1 VVPFSLLSLGI
12 TASIPNLPSQ
22 KGTIM
27 RSNALPPRRS
37 NPLSRAVRAALLCLP
52 LTAIAAAPVAL
63 AQSAAEQTARS
74 YDIPAGSLSSALSRF
89 AGEAGVMLS
98 VEGSLVDGRDS
109 SGLQGQY
116 GVDEGFQTL
125 LRGSGLQAV
134 RDERGTYSLVPAR
147 EQAGAVELKPM
158 VVEGFAL
165 GNALGEMDGYKA
177 THSSVATKTSMP
189 LAETSQT
196 VSVVTRQQMEDQ
208 GSRSI
213 AQAVGYTPGL
223 MSTPYGATTRYD
235 YVAMRGIT
243 DGSVDNLYLDGQ
255 KLLGDSGT
263 YSSLQVDPYFIER
276 IDILKGPSSV
286 LYGRSLPGGLVAMT
300 SKKPQYQTS
309 RQIRLSYGSEDNK
322 QVAFDFTGP
331 LEDERI
337 AYRLVGVA
345 KDADNQV
352 DGIEEQRY
360 AVMPSLSIDFTE
372 DTRLT
377 LQAMLQRDPESGYHG
392 GLPADGTVTSHNGQ
406 RISRSFFEGDEDY
419 EQFERDQQMVG
430 YQLEHRFNDTVSA
443 RQNFQYLDSTVE
455 SGQVYQY
462 GYATTDELVRYYTGA
477 DEVLHAWTL
486 DNQLQ
491 FLFDT
496 GALSHTLVTGL
507 DYQRRKAKVS
517 YDAATGVGTIN
528 PYTGVANP
536 GSLAFYH
543 QYDEARELQQT
554 GLYVQDLISLNNW
567 RFSLG
572 MRQDWVDVSFDQT
585 ESQYGDQSDQS
596 KLEQFTGRV
605 GVLYAFDNGLSPYVS
620 YSESFN
626 PNATGAYNY
635 SNGAYDITLLDPTEG
650 EQVEVGLKYQPL
662 GTDDLYTIS
671 LFDLKQSNLSSKD
684 SNENFFRSVGE
695 ITSRGV
701 ELEARVNPLDNLNV
715 IASYTYM
722 DVEYSKDY
730 VGTAGVNNRGNT
742 PNAVARNMA
751 SLWTDYTFEQG
762 AIAGLQIGGGVRYFG
777 KSWADA
783 ENTLRI
789 PSYTLYDAMLG
800 YDLSRVGLD
809 GLSAQLN
816 LNNLTDEKYVAACN
830 SLNQCYYGESRNVMA
845 TLTYD
850 F

>member
-1 VVPFSLLSLGI
+1 MRSTALPFIPNRSRALALGI
-12 TASIPNLPSQ
+12 
-22 KGTIM
+22 
-27 RSNALPPRRS
+27 
-37 NPLSRAVRAALLCLP
+37 RAALLCLP
-52 LTAIAAAPVAL
+52 LASVVPGAAM
-63 AQSAAEQTARS
+63 AQSATQQVVRS
-74 YDIPAGSLSSALSRF
+74 YDIPAGPLSSALSRF
-89 AGEAGVMLS
+89 AGEAGVLLS
-98 VEGSLVDGRDS
+98 VDGSLLQGLDS
-109 SGLQGQY
+109 NGLQGQY
-116 GVDEGFQTL
+116 GVDDGFAAL
-125 LRGSGLQAV
+125 LQGSGLHAV
-134 RDERGTYSLVPAR
+134 RDSQGNYSLAR
-147 EQAGAVELKPM
+147 RSAQTDAVELQPM
-158 VVEGFAL
+158 TVEGFAL
-165 GNALGEMDGYKA
+165 GNALGSMEGYNA

-196 VSVVTRQQMEDQ
+196 VSVVTRQQIEDQ

-213 AQAVGYTPGL
+213 AQAVRYTPGL

-300 SKKPQYQTS
+300 SKKPQKQAS
-309 RQIRLSYGSEDNK
+309 RQLQFSYGSNDYK
-322 QVAFDFTGP
+322 QAAFDFTG
-331 LEDERI
+331 LLADERI

-360 AVMPSLSIDFTE
+360 AVMPSVSIDFTE

-377 LQAMLQRDPESGYHG
+377 LLAMLQRDPESGYHG
-392 GLPADGTVTSHNGQ
+392 GLPADGTVTSRNGQ

-419 EQFERDQQMVG
+419 EKFERDQQMIG
-430 YQLEHRFNDTVSA
+430 YQLEHRFNDVVSA
-443 RQNFQYLDSTVE
+443 RQNFQYLDSTVD

-462 GYATTDELVRYYTGA
+462 GYVAPGSDELVRYYTGA
-477 DEVLHAWTL
+477 DEALHAWTI

-507 DYQRRKAKVS
+507 DYQRRKAKVV
-517 YDAATGVGTIN
+517 YDAAYGLPSVN
-528 PYTGVANP
+528 PYTGAVGA
-536 GSLAFYH
+536 GSPVFYH
-543 QYDEARELQQT
+543 QYDETRELEQT
-554 GLYVQDLISLNNW
+554 GLYVQDLISLGNW

-572 MRQDWVDVSFDQT
+572 VRQDWVDVSFDHT
-585 ESQYGDQSDQS
+585 NDASYGDQSDS
-596 KLEQFTGRV
+596 AKLEQFTGRV
-605 GVLYAFDNGLSPYVS
+605 GVLYAFDNGLSPYAS

-626 PNATGAYNY
+626 PNATAAYNA
-635 SNGAYDITLLDPTEG
+635 NGSGGFDITLLDPTEG
-650 EQVEVGLKYQPL
+650 EQYEVGLKYQPL

-671 LFDLKQSNLSSKD
+671 YFDLKQSNLANKD
-684 SNENFFRSVGE
+684 SNENFYRAVGE
-695 ITSRGV
+695 LTSKGV
-701 ELEARVNPLDNLNV
+701 EVEARLRPLEQVNV

-722 DVEYSKDY
+722 DVEYSKDFT
-730 VGTAGVNNRGNT
+730 GAAGVNNRGNT
-742 PNAVARNMA
+742 PNAVARNTA
-751 SLWTDYTFEQG
+751 SLWTDYTFDRG
-762 AIAGLQIGGGVRYFG
+762 PLAGLQVGGGARYFG

-800 YDLSRVGLD
+800 YDLSRVGLQ
-809 GLSAQLN
+809 GVGVRLN

-830 SLNQCYYGESRNVMA
+830 SLSQCYYGEERNVMA
-845 TLTYD
+845 TVTYD

>member
-1 VVPFSLLSLGI
+1 
-12 TASIPNLPSQ
+12 
-22 KGTIM
+22 M
-27 RSNALPPRRS
+27 RSIALPLRRPS
-37 NPLSRAVRAALLCLP
+37 TLTQAVRAAMLCLP
-52 LTAIAAAPVAL
+52 LAALLTSPVAL
-63 AQSAAEQTARS
+63 AQSTSQQAVRG
-74 YDIPAGSLSSALSRF
+74 YDIPAGPLSSALSRF

-98 VEGSLVDGRDS
+98 VDGSLLEGRQS

-116 GVDEGFQTL
+116 GIEDGFATL
-125 LRGSGLQAV
+125 LQGSGLQAV
-134 RDERGTYSLVPAR
+134 RDEQGTYSLVSSPSR
-147 EQAGAVELKPM
+147 DQAEAVELKPM

-165 GNALGEMDGYKA
+165 GNALGEMEGYSA

-189 LAETSQT
+189 LVETSQT
-196 VSVVTRQQMEDQ
+196 VSVVTRQQIEDQ

-213 AQAVGYTPGL
+213 AQAVRYTPGL

-263 YSSLQVDPYFIER
+263 YSSLQVDPYFVER

-300 SKKPQYQTS
+300 SKKPQYEAS
-309 RQIRLSYGSEDNK
+309 RQIQLSYGSEDNK
-322 QVAFDFTGP
+322 QAAFDFTGP
-331 LEDERI
+331 LDDERI
-337 AYRLVGVA
+337 AYRLVGVV

-352 DGIEEQRY
+352 DGVEEKRY

-377 LQAMLQRDPESGYHG
+377 LLAMLQHDPESGYHG
-392 GLPADGTVTSHNGQ
+392 GLPADGTITSHDGQ

-419 EQFERDQQMVG
+419 EKFERDQQMIG
-430 YQLEHRFNDTVSA
+430 YQLEHRFNDVVSA

-462 GYATTDELVRYYTGA
+462 GYATQDELVRYYTGA
-477 DEVLHAWTL
+477 DEVLHAWTI

-496 GALSHTLVTGL
+496 GALSHTVVTGL
-507 DYQRRKAKVS
+507 DYQRRKAKVD
-517 YDAATGVGTIN
+517 YDAGSGLSNIN
-528 PYTGVANP
+528 PYTGSVSAASP
-536 GSLAFYH
+536 TFYH
-543 QYDEARELQQT
+543 QYDESRELEQT
-554 GLYVQDLISLNNW
+554 GLYVQDLISLGNW

-572 MRQDWVDVSFDQT
+572 ARQDWVDVSFDQT
-585 ESQYGDQSDQS
+585 ESIYGDQSDQS

-626 PNATGAYNY
+626 PNATGAYNFDG
-635 SNGAYDITLLDPTEG
+635 SAYDISLLDPTEG
-650 EQVEVGLKYQPL
+650 EQVELGLKYQPL

-701 ELEARVNPLDNLNV
+701 ELEARLNPLENV
-715 IASYTYM
+715 NVLASYTYM

-730 VGTAGVNNRGNT
+730 IGTAGINNRGNT

-751 SLWTDYTFEQG
+751 SLWTDYTFDQG
-762 AIAGLQIGGGVRYFG
+762 LIAGLQIGGGVRYFG

-800 YDLSRVGLD
+800 YDMSRVGLD
-809 GLSAQLN
+809 GVGVRLN

-830 SLNQCYYGESRNVMA
+830 SLNQCYYGEERNVMA

>member
-1 VVPFSLLSLGI
+1 MRATASPVRRPSSLSLAI
-12 TASIPNLPSQ
+12 
-22 KGTIM
+22 
-27 RSNALPPRRS
+27 
-37 NPLSRAVRAALLCLP
+37 RAAMLCMP
-52 LTAIAAAPVAL
+52 LATIAVAPMAL
-63 AQSAAEQTARS
+63 AQSAQQLAVRS

-98 VEGSLVDGRDS
+98 VDGRLLGNRQS
-109 SGLQGQY
+109 SGLRGQY
-116 GVDEGFQTL
+116 GVEEGFDAL
-125 LRGSGLQAV
+125 LRGSGLQAL
-134 RDERGTYSLVPAR
+134 RDERGTYSLVPEPSG
-147 EQAGAVELKPM
+147 EQTNAVELKPM

-165 GNALGEMDGYKA
+165 GNALGEMEGYNA

-189 LAETSQT
+189 LVETSQT
-196 VSVVTRQQMEDQ
+196 VSVVTRQQIEDQ

-213 AQAVGYTPGL
+213 AQAVRYTPGL

-263 YSSLQVDPYFIER
+263 YSSLQVDPYFVER

-300 SKKPQYQTS
+300 SKKPQYEAS

-322 QVAFDFTGP
+322 QAAFDFTGP
-331 LEDERI
+331 LDDERI

-352 DGIEEQRY
+352 DGIEEKRY

-377 LQAMLQRDPESGYHG
+377 LQAMLQHDPESGYHG

-419 EQFERDQQMVG
+419 EKFERDQQMIG
-430 YQLEHRFNDTVSA
+430 YQLEHRFNDTLSA

-462 GYATTDELVRYYTGA
+462 GYATQDELVRYYTGA

-496 GALSHTLVTGL
+496 GALSHTLVIGL
-507 DYQRRKAKVS
+507 DYQRRKAKVDYS
-517 YDAATGVGTIN
+517 AATGIGTIN

-536 GSLAFYH
+536 SSLAFYH
-543 QYDEARELQQT
+543 QYDELRELEQT
-554 GLYVQDLISLNNW
+554 GLYVQDLISLRNW

-572 MRQDWVDVSFDQT
+572 ARQDWVDVSFDQT
-585 ESQYGDQSDQS
+585 ESLYGDQSDQS

-605 GVLYAFDNGLSPYVS
+605 GVLYAFDNGLSPYAS

-635 SNGAYDITLLDPTEG
+635 DSGTGAYDITLLEPTEG
-650 EQVEVGLKYQPL
+650 EQFEVGVKYQPL

-671 LFDLKQSNLSSKD
+671 YFDLKQSNLANKD
-684 SNENFFRSVGE
+684 SNENFYRAVGE
-695 ITSRGV
+695 LTSKGV
-701 ELEARVNPLDNLNV
+701 ELEARLRPQDNLNL

-722 DVEYSKDY
+722 DVEYSKDFT
-730 VGTAGVNNRGNT
+730 GAAGVNNRGNT

-751 SLWTDYTFEQG
+751 SLWSDYTFEQG

-800 YDLSRVGLD
+800 YDLSRVGLN
-809 GLSAQLN
+809 GVSAQLN

-830 SLNQCYYGESRNVMA
+830 SLNQCYYGEARNVMA

>member
-1 VVPFSLLSLGI
+1 MPFQDR
-12 TASIPNLPSQ
+12 PYH
-22 KGTIM
+22 
-27 RSNALPPRRS
+27 RSR
-37 NPLSRAVRAALLCLP
+37 PLAQAIRAALFCLP
-52 LTAIAAAPVAL
+52 LATLVAAPAAL
-63 AQSAAEQTARS
+63 AQSAASEQSVRS
-74 YDIPAGSLSSALSRF
+74 YEIPAGPLSSALSRF

-98 VEGSLVDGRDS
+98 VDGSLLEGRQ
-109 SGLQGQY
+109 SGGLSGQY
-116 GVDEGFQTL
+116 GVDEGFDAL
-125 LRGSGLQAV
+125 LQGSGLQAV
-134 RDERGTYSLVPAR
+134 RNAQGTYSLAPRA
-147 EQAGAVELKPM
+147 EQASTVELKPM

-165 GNALGEMDGYKA
+165 GNALGEMEGYNA

-189 LAETSQT
+189 LVETSQT
-196 VSVVTRQQMEDQ
+196 VSVVTRQQIEDQ

-213 AQAVGYTPGL
+213 AQAVRYTPGL
-223 MSTPYGATTRYD
+223 MSSPYGATTRYD
-235 YVAMRGIT
+235 YVAMRGIN

-263 YSSLQVDPYFIER
+263 YSSLQVDPYFVER

-300 SKKPQYQTS
+300 TKKPQYETR
-309 RQIRLSYGSEDNK
+309 RQVQLSYGSNDYK
-322 QVAFDFTGP
+322 QVAFDLTGP

-352 DGIEEQRY
+352 DGIEEKRY

-377 LQAMLQRDPESGYHG
+377 LLAMLQHDPESGYHG
-392 GLPADGTVTSHNGQ
+392 GLPAVGSVSSFNGQ
-406 RISRSFFEGDEDY
+406 RISRSFFEGEEEH
-419 EQFERDQQMVG
+419 EQFERDQQMIG
-430 YQLEHRFNDTVSA
+430 YQFEHRFNDVVSA
-443 RQNFQYLDSTVE
+443 RQNFQYLDSRVE
-455 SGQVYQY
+455 SEQAYQY
-462 GYATTDELVRYYTGA
+462 GYTTDYGYGLPGDLYREYTGA
-477 DEVLHAWTL
+477 DEALHAWSI

-507 DYQRRKAKVS
+507 DYQRRKTKVS
-517 YDAATGVGTIN
+517 YDGGYVSSVN
-528 PYTGVANP
+528 PYTGARP
-536 GSLAFYH
+536 TASYSFYH
-543 QYDEARELQQT
+543 QYDESRKLEQT
-554 GLYVQDLISLNNW
+554 GLYVQDLIGLGNW

-572 MRQDWVDVSFDQT
+572 ARQDWVDVSFDHVDDAT
-585 ESQYGDQSDQS
+585 YGSHKDKA
-596 KLEQFTGRV
+596 KLEQFTGRI
-605 GVLYAFDNGLSPYVS
+605 GVLYAFENGVSPYVS

-626 PNATGAYNY
+626 PNTSSAYNLTA
-635 SNGAYDITLLDPTEG
+635 NGWDISLLDPTEG
-650 EQVEVGLKYQPL
+650 EQIEAGIKYQPL

-671 LFDLKQSNLSSKD
+671 FFDLKQSNLSSKD
-684 SNENFFRSVGE
+684 SSEYFFRSVGE
-695 ITSRGV
+695 ITSKGV
-701 ELEARVNPLDNLNV
+701 EFEARVSPMENLNV
-715 IASYTYM
+715 LASYTYM

-730 VGTAGVNNRGNT
+730 VGRPGINNRGNT

-751 SLWTDYTFEQG
+751 SLWADYTFAQG
-762 AIAGLQIGGGVRYFG
+762 PLSGLQIGGGARYFG
-777 KSWADA
+777 RSWVDA

-800 YDLSRVGLD
+800 YDLSRVGLQ
-809 GLSAQLN
+809 GVGVRLN

-830 SLNQCYYGESRNVMA
+830 SLSQCYYGEARNVMA

>member
-1 VVPFSLLSLGI
+1 
-12 TASIPNLPSQ
+12 
-22 KGTIM
+22 M
-27 RSNALPPRRS
+27 RPHALPLRR
-37 NPLSRAVRAALLCLP
+37 NTLSRSIRAALLCLP
-52 LTAIAAAPVAL
+52 LATLSAVPVAL
-63 AQSAAEQTARS
+63 AQVASEQGLRH
-74 YDIPAGSLSSALSRF
+74 YDVPAGALSTALSRF
-89 AGEAGVMLS
+89 AGEAGVLLS
-98 VEGSLVDGRDS
+98 VEGRLVEGRET
-109 SGLQGQY
+109 SGVQGQY
-116 GVDEGFQTL
+116 GVQEGFEAL
-125 LRGSGLQAV
+125 LQGSGLQAV
-134 RDERGTYSLVPAR
+134 RDARGTYSLEPAPAAG
-147 EQAGAVELKPM
+147 QSGAVELKPM

-165 GNALGEMDGYKA
+165 GNALGEMEGYAA

-196 VSVVTRQQMEDQ
+196 VSVVTRQQIEDQ

-213 AQAVGYTPGL
+213 AQAVRYTPGL

-263 YSSLQVDPYFIER
+263 YSSLQVDPYFVER

-300 SKKPQYQTS
+300 TKKPQHEAS
-309 RQIRLSYGSEDNK
+309 RQIQLSYGSEDYK
-322 QVAFDFTGP
+322 QIGFDLTGP
-331 LEDERI
+331 LDERI
-337 AYRLVGVA
+337 AYRLVGVV

-352 DGIEEQRY
+352 DGVEEKRY
-360 AVMPSLSIDFTE
+360 ALMPSLSIDVTQ

-377 LQAMLQRDPESGYHG
+377 LQAMLQHDPESGYHG

-406 RISRSFFEGDEDY
+406 RISRSFFEGDEQY
-419 EQFERDQQMVG
+419 EKFERDQQMIG
-430 YQLEHRFNDTVSA
+430 YQLEHRFNDVVSA

-462 GYATTDELVRYYTGA
+462 GYATQDELVRYYTGA

-507 DYQRRKAKVS
+507 DYQRRKAKVD
-517 YDAATGVGTIN
+517 YNGATGIGTIN
-528 PYTGVANP
+528 PYTGAANP
-536 GSLAFYH
+536 SSLAVYP
-543 QYDEARELQQT
+543 QYDELRELEQT
-554 GLYVQDLISLNNW
+554 GLYLQDLISLGNW

-572 MRQDWVDVSFDQT
+572 ARQDWVDVSFEQT
-585 ESQYGDQSDQS
+585 ESMYGDQADQS
-596 KLEQFTGRV
+596 KLGQFTGRV
-605 GVLYAFDNGLSPYVS
+605 GVLYAFDNGLSPYAS

-635 SNGAYDITLLDPTEG
+635 DSGTGAYDITLLDPTEG

-684 SNENFFRSVGE
+684 SNESFFRSVGE

-701 ELEARVNPLDNLNV
+701 ELEARFAPADNVNVL
-715 IASYTYM
+715 ASYTYM

-751 SLWTDYTFEQG
+751 SLWGDYTLDTG
-762 AIAGLQIGGGVRYFG
+762 SLAGLQIGGGARYFG

-789 PSYTLYDAMLG
+789 PAYTLYDAMLG
-800 YDLSRVGLD
+800 YDLSRVGME
-809 GLSAQLN
+809 GLGVRLN

-830 SLNQCYYGESRNVMA
+830 SLNQCYYGEARNVMA

>member
-1 VVPFSLLSLGI
+1 MRSTALPFLPDRSRALALGI
-12 TASIPNLPSQ
+12 
-22 KGTIM
+22 
-27 RSNALPPRRS
+27 
-37 NPLSRAVRAALLCLP
+37 RAALLCLP
-52 LTAIAAAPVAL
+52 LSIAPGLAN
-63 AQSAAEQTARS
+63 AQSTTQQAVRS
-74 YDIPAGSLSSALSRF
+74 YDIPAGPLSSALSRF
-89 AGEAGVMLS
+89 AGEAGVLLS
-98 VEGSLVDGRDS
+98 VDGSLLQ
-109 SGLQGQY
+109 GLETNGLRGQY
-116 GVDEGFQTL
+116 GVDD
-125 LRGSGLQAV
+125 GLQAV
-134 RDERGTYSLVPAR
+134 RGGQGNYSLSRRTA
-147 EQAGAVELKPM
+147 QSDAVELQSM
-158 VVEGFAL
+158 TVEGFAL
-165 GNALGEMDGYKA
+165 GNALGSMEGYNA

-189 LAETSQT
+189 LVETSQT
-196 VSVVTRQQMEDQ
+196 VSVVTRQQIEDQ

-213 AQAVGYTPGL
+213 AQAVRYTPGL

-263 YSSLQVDPYFIER
+263 YSTLQVDPYFIER

-300 SKKPQYQTS
+300 SKKPQKEAS
-309 RQIRLSYGSEDNK
+309 RQLQFSYGSHDYK
-322 QVAFDFTGP
+322 QAAFDFTGP
-331 LEDERI
+331 LDDERI

-360 AVMPSLSIDFTE
+360 AVMPSVSIDFTD

-377 LQAMLQRDPESGYHG
+377 LLAMLQRDPESGYHG

-406 RISRSFFEGDEDY
+406 RISRSFFEGDRDY
-419 EQFERDQQMVG
+419 EKFERDQQMIG
-430 YQLEHRFNDTVSA
+430 YQLEHRFNDVVSA
-443 RQNFQYLDSTVE
+443 RQNFQYLDSTVD

-462 GYATTDELVRYYTGA
+462 GYVAPGSDELVRYYTGA
-477 DEVLHAWTL
+477 DEALHAWTI

-507 DYQRRKAKVS
+507 DYQRRKARVN
-517 YDAATGVGTIN
+517 YDAGAGLPSIN
-528 PYTGVANP
+528 PYTGAVSA
-536 GSLAFYH
+536 GSPVFYY
-543 QYDEARELQQT
+543 QYDETRKLEQT
-554 GLYVQDLISLNNW
+554 GLYVQDLISLDNW

-572 MRQDWVDVSFDQT
+572 VRQDWVDVSFDHT
-585 ESQYGDQSDQS
+585 NDATYGDQSDS
-596 KLEQFTGRV
+596 AKLEQFTGRV
-605 GVLYAFDNGLSPYVS
+605 GVLYAFDNGLSPYAS

-626 PNATGAYNY
+626 PNATAAYNA
-635 SNGAYDITLLDPTEG
+635 NGSGGFDITLLEPTEG
-650 EQVEVGLKYQPL
+650 EQYEVGLKYQPL

-671 LFDLKQSNLSSKD
+671 YFDLKQSNLANKD
-684 SNENFFRSVGE
+684 SNENFYRAVGE
-695 ITSRGV
+695 LTSKGV
-701 ELEARVNPLDNLNV
+701 EVEARLRPIEQVNL

-722 DVEYSKDY
+722 DVEYSKDFT
-730 VGTAGVNNRGNT
+730 GAAGVNNRGNT

-751 SLWTDYTFEQG
+751 SLWTDYTFDQG
-762 AIAGLQIGGGVRYFG
+762 PLAGLQVGGGARYFG

-800 YDLSRVGLD
+800 YDLSRVGLQ
-809 GLSAQLN
+809 GVGVRLN

-830 SLNQCYYGESRNVMA
+830 SLSQCYYGESRNVMA
-845 TLTYD
+845 TVTYD

>member
-1 VVPFSLLSLGI
+1 MI
-12 TASIPNLPSQ
+12 
-22 KGTIM
+22 
-27 RSNALPPRRS
+27 
-37 NPLSRAVRAALLCLP
+37 CLP
-52 LTAIAAAPVAL
+52 LATVAVAPGAL
-63 AQSAAEQTARS
+63 AQSVQQQTERS
-74 YDIPAGSLSSALSRF
+74 YDIPPGSLSSALSRF

-98 VEGSLVDGRDS
+98 VDGRLVDNRQS
-109 SGLQGQY
+109 SGLHGQY
-116 GVDEGFQTL
+116 GVEEGFDTL
-125 LRGSGLQAV
+125 LDGSSLQAV
-134 RDERGTYSLVPAR
+134 RDERGAYSLVPAPSR
-147 EQAGAVELKPM
+147 EQAQAVELKPM

-165 GNALGEMDGYKA
+165 GNALGEMEGYNA

-196 VSVVTRQQMEDQ
+196 VSVVTRQQIEDQ

-213 AQAVGYTPGL
+213 AQAVRYTPGL

-300 SKKPQYQTS
+300 SKKPQYEAS

-322 QVAFDFTGP
+322 QAAFDFTGP
-331 LEDERI
+331 LDDERI

-352 DGIEEQRY
+352 DGIEEKRY

-377 LQAMLQRDPESGYHG
+377 LQAMLQHDPESGYHG

-419 EQFERDQQMVG
+419 EKFERDQQMIG

-462 GYATTDELVRYYTGA
+462 GYATQDELVRYYTGA

-496 GALSHTLVTGL
+496 GALNHTLVTGL
-507 DYQRRKAKVS
+507 DYQRRKAKVD
-517 YDAATGVGTIN
+517 YNAATGIGTIN
-528 PYTGVANP
+528 PYNGVAKP
-536 GSLAFYH
+536 SSLVFYH
-543 QYDEARELQQT
+543 QYDELRELEQT
-554 GLYVQDLISLNNW
+554 GLYVQDLISLGNW

-572 MRQDWVDVSFDQT
+572 ARQDWVDVSFEQT
-585 ESQYGDQSDQS
+585 ESMYGDQADQS

-605 GVLYAFDNGLSPYVS
+605 GVLYAFDNGLSPYAS

-635 SNGAYDITLLDPTEG
+635 DSGTGSYDITLLDPTEG
-650 EQVEVGLKYQPL
+650 EQYELGLKYQPL

-671 LFDLKQSNLSSKD
+671 YFDLKQSNLANKD
-684 SNENFFRSVGE
+684 SNENFYRAVGE
-695 ITSRGV
+695 LSSKGV
-701 ELEARVNPLDNLNV
+701 EVEARLRPRDNLNV

-722 DVEYSKDY
+722 DVEYSKDFT
-730 VGTAGVNNRGNT
+730 GAAGVNNRGNT

-762 AIAGLQIGGGVRYFG
+762 LIAGLQVGGGVRYFG

-830 SLNQCYYGESRNVMA
+830 SLSQCYYGEARNVMA

>member
-1 VVPFSLLSLGI
+1 
-12 TASIPNLPSQ
+12 
-22 KGTIM
+22 M
-27 RSNALPPRRS
+27 RSNALPQRRS
-37 NPLSRAVRAALLCLP
+37 STLSQAVRAAMLCLP
-52 LTAIAAAPVAL
+52 LATFATAPMAL
-63 AQSAAEQTARS
+63 AQSVSQQTARS
-74 YDIPAGSLSSALSRF
+74 YDIPAGSLSTALSRF

-98 VEGSLVDGRDS
+98 VDGRLVGDRQS
-109 SGLQGQY
+109 RGLQGQY
-116 GVDEGFQTL
+116 GVQEGFDIL
-125 LRGSGLQAV
+125 LRDSGLQAV
-134 RDERGTYSLVPAR
+134 RDERGSYSLVQAPSR
-147 EQAGAVELKPM
+147 EQAQAVELKPM
-158 VVEGFAL
+158 MVEAFAL
-165 GNALGEMDGYKA
+165 GNALGEMEGYTA

-196 VSVVTRQQMEDQ
+196 VSVVTRQQIEDQ
-208 GSRSI
+208 GSRSV
-213 AQAVGYTPGL
+213 AQAVRYTPGL

-263 YSSLQVDPYFIER
+263 YSSLQVDPYFVER

-300 SKKPQYQTS
+300 TKKPQYEAS
-309 RQIRLSYGSEDNK
+309 RQVQLSYGSEDYK
-322 QVAFDFTGP
+322 QIGFDFTGP
-331 LEDERI
+331 LVDERI

-352 DGIEEQRY
+352 DGVEEKRY
-360 AVMPSLSIDFTE
+360 ALMPSLSIDFTE

-377 LQAMLQRDPESGYHG
+377 LQAMLQHDPESGYHG

-419 EQFERDQQMVG
+419 EKFERDQQMIG

-462 GYATTDELVRYYTGA
+462 GYASADELVRYYTDA

-517 YDAATGVGTIN
+517 YDAGYGLSSIN
-528 PYTGVANP
+528 PYTGSVTA
-536 GSLAFYH
+536 GSPVFYH
-543 QYDEARELQQT
+543 QYDESRELEQT
-554 GLYVQDLISLNNW
+554 GFYVQDLISLDNW

-572 MRQDWVDVSFDQT
+572 VRQDWVDVSFKQT
-585 ESQYGDQSDQS
+585 ESMYGDQADQS

-650 EQVEVGLKYQPL
+650 EQYEVGLKYQPL

-701 ELEARVNPLDNLNV
+701 ELEARFAPMENFNV
-715 IASYTYM
+715 LASYTYM

-730 VGTAGVNNRGNT
+730 IGTAGVNNRGNT

-751 SLWTDYTFEQG
+751 SLWADYTLSSG
-762 AIAGLQIGGGVRYFG
+762 PLTGLQVGGGARYFG

-789 PSYTLYDAMLG
+789 PSYTLYDAMIG
-800 YDLSRVGLD
+800 YDLSRVGIN
-809 GLSAQLN
+809 GLGVRLN

-830 SLNQCYYGESRNVMA
+830 SLNQCYYGEERNVMA

>member
-1 VVPFSLLSLGI
+1 
-12 TASIPNLPSQ
+12 
-22 KGTIM
+22 M
-27 RSNALPPRRS
+27 RSVALPLRRS
-37 NPLSRAVRAALLCLP
+37 CTLTQAVRAAMLCLP
-52 LTAIAAAPVAL
+52 LAALATSPMAL
-63 AQSAAEQTARS
+63 AQSASQQAVRG
-74 YDIPAGSLSSALSRF
+74 YDIPAGPLSSALSRF

-98 VEGSLVDGRDS
+98 VDGSLLEGRQS

-116 GVDEGFQTL
+116 GIEDGFAAL
-125 LRGSGLQAV
+125 LQGSGLQAV
-134 RDERGTYSLVPAR
+134 RDKQGTYSLAPRR
-147 EQAGAVELKPM
+147 EQADALELKPM

-165 GNALGEMDGYKA
+165 GNALGEMQGYSA

-196 VSVVTRQQMEDQ
+196 VSVVTRQQIEDQ

-213 AQAVGYTPGL
+213 AQAVRYTPGL

-300 SKKPQYQTS
+300 SKKPQYEAS
-309 RQIRLSYGSEDNK
+309 RQIQLSYGSEDNK
-322 QVAFDFTGP
+322 QAAFDFTGP
-331 LEDERI
+331 LDDERI
-337 AYRLVGVA
+337 AYRLVGVVR
-345 KDADNQV
+345 DADNQV
-352 DGIEEQRY
+352 DGVEEKRY

-377 LQAMLQRDPESGYHG
+377 LLAMLQHDPESGYHG
-392 GLPADGTVTSHNGQ
+392 GLPADGTITSHNGQ

-419 EQFERDQQMVG
+419 EKFERDQQMIG
-430 YQLEHRFNDTVSA
+430 YQLEHRFNDVVSA

-462 GYATTDELVRYYTGA
+462 GYATPDELVRYYTGA
-477 DEVLHAWTL
+477 DEVLHAWTI

-496 GALSHTLVTGL
+496 GVLSHTLVTGL
-507 DYQRRKAKVS
+507 DYQRRKAKVD
-517 YDAATGVGTIN
+517 YDAGTGLSNIN
-528 PYTGVANP
+528 PYTGSVSA
-536 GSLAFYH
+536 GSPTFYH
-543 QYDEARELQQT
+543 QYDESRELEQT
-554 GLYVQDLISLNNW
+554 GLYVQDLISLGNW

-572 MRQDWVDVSFDQT
+572 ARQDWVDVSFDQT
-585 ESQYGDQSDQS
+585 ESIYGDQSDQS

-626 PNATGAYNY
+626 PNATGAYNFDG
-635 SNGAYDITLLDPTEG
+635 SAYDISLLDPTEG
-650 EQVEVGLKYQPL
+650 EQVELGLKYQPL

-701 ELEARVNPLDNLNV
+701 ELEARLNPLENV
-715 IASYTYM
+715 NVLASYTYM

-751 SLWTDYTFEQG
+751 SLWTDYTFDQG
-762 AIAGLQIGGGVRYFG
+762 FIAGLQIGGGVRYFG

-800 YDLSRVGLD
+800 YDLTRVGLN
-809 GLSAQLN
+809 GVSARLN

-830 SLNQCYYGESRNVMA
+830 SLNQCYYGEERNVMA

>member
-1 VVPFSLLSLGI
+1 
-12 TASIPNLPSQ
+12 
-22 KGTIM
+22 M
-27 RSNALPPRRS
+27 RSIAPLRRS
-37 NPLSRAVRAALLCLP
+37 SLSRAIRAAMFCLP
-52 LTAIAAAPVAL
+52 LTTLVASPTAL
-63 AQSAAEQTARS
+63 AKAASQQEVRG
-74 YDIPAGSLSSALSRF
+74 YDIPAGPLSSTLSRF

-98 VEGSLVDGRDS
+98 VDGRLTEGRES
-109 SGLQGQY
+109 AGLKGQY
-116 GVDEGFQTL
+116 GVAEGFDEL
-125 LRGSGLQAV
+125 LQGSGLQAV
-134 RDERGTYSLVPAR
+134 HDERGTYSLTLLPPR
-147 EQAGAVELKPM
+147 EQAEAVELKPM

-165 GNALGEMDGYKA
+165 GNALGELEGYNA

-189 LAETSQT
+189 LVETSQT
-196 VSVVTRQQMEDQ
+196 VSVVTRQQIEDQ

-213 AQAVGYTPGL
+213 AQAVRYTPGL

-300 SKKPQYQTS
+300 SKKPQYEAS
-309 RQIRLSYGSEDNK
+309 RQIQLSYGSEDNK
-322 QVAFDFTGP
+322 QAAFDFTGP
-331 LEDERI
+331 LDDERI
-337 AYRLVGVA
+337 AYRLVGVV

-352 DGIEEQRY
+352 DGVEEKRY
-360 AVMPSLSIDFTE
+360 AVMPSLSIDFTQ

-377 LQAMLQRDPESGYHG
+377 LLAMLQHDPESGYHG
-392 GLPADGTVTSHNGQ
+392 GLPADGTITSHNGQ

-419 EQFERDQQMVG
+419 EKFERDQQMIG
-430 YQLEHRFNDTVSA
+430 YQLEHRFNDVVSA

-462 GYATTDELVRYYTGA
+462 GYATADELVRYYTGA
-477 DEVLHAWTL
+477 DEVLHAWTI

-507 DYQRRKAKVS
+507 DYQRRKAKVD
-517 YDAATGVGTIN
+517 YDAGSGLSNIN
-528 PYTGVANP
+528 PYTGSVSAASP
-536 GSLAFYH
+536 TFYH
-543 QYDEARELQQT
+543 QYDESRELEQT
-554 GLYVQDLISLNNW
+554 GLYVQDLISLGNW

-572 MRQDWVDVSFDQT
+572 ARQDWVDVSFDQT
-585 ESQYGDQSDQS
+585 ESIYGDQSDQS
-596 KLEQFTGRV
+596 KLEQFTGRI
-605 GVLYAFDNGLSPYVS
+605 GVLYAFDNGLSPYIS

-626 PNATGAYNY
+626 PNATGAYNFDG
-635 SNGAYDITLLDPTEG
+635 SAYDISLLDPTEG
-650 EQVEVGLKYQPL
+650 EQVELGLKYQPL

-701 ELEARVNPLDNLNV
+701 ELEARLNPLANV
-715 IASYTYM
+715 NVLASYTYM

-730 VGTAGVNNRGNT
+730 IGTAGINNRGNT

-751 SLWTDYTFEQG
+751 SLWTDYTFDQG
-762 AIAGLQIGGGVRYFG
+762 LIAGLQIGGGVRYFG

-800 YDLSRVGLD
+800 YDMSRVGLD
-809 GLSAQLN
+809 GVGVRLN

-830 SLNQCYYGESRNVMA
+830 SLNQCYYGEERNVMA

>member
-1 VVPFSLLSLGI
+1 MPFQDR
-12 TASIPNLPSQ
+12 PYH
-22 KGTIM
+22 
-27 RSNALPPRRS
+27 RSR
-37 NPLSRAVRAALLCLP
+37 PLVQAIRAALFCLP
-52 LTAIAAAPVAL
+52 LATLVAAPAAL
-63 AQSAAEQTARS
+63 AQSAASEQSVRS
-74 YDIPAGSLSSALSRF
+74 YEIPAGPLSSALSRF

-98 VEGSLVDGRDS
+98 VDGSLLEGRQ
-109 SGLQGQY
+109 SGGLSGQY
-116 GVDEGFQTL
+116 GVDEGFDAL
-125 LRGSGLQAV
+125 LQGSGLQAV
-134 RDERGTYSLVPAR
+134 RNAQGTYSLAPRA
-147 EQAGAVELKPM
+147 EQASTVELKPM

-165 GNALGEMDGYKA
+165 GNALGEMEGYNA

-189 LAETSQT
+189 LVETSQT
-196 VSVVTRQQMEDQ
+196 VSVVTRQQIEDQ

-213 AQAVGYTPGL
+213 AQAVRYTPGL
-223 MSTPYGATTRYD
+223 MSSPYGATTRYD
-235 YVAMRGIT
+235 YVAMRGIN

-263 YSSLQVDPYFIER
+263 YSSLQVDPYFVER

-300 SKKPQYQTS
+300 TKKPQYETR
-309 RQIRLSYGSEDNK
+309 RQLQLSYGSNDYK
-322 QVAFDFTGP
+322 QVAFDLTGP

-352 DGIEEQRY
+352 DGIEEKRY

-377 LQAMLQRDPESGYHG
+377 LLAMLQHDPESGYHG
-392 GLPADGTVTSHNGQ
+392 GLPADGTVTSHGGR

-419 EQFERDQQMVG
+419 EKFERDQQMIG
-430 YQLEHRFNDTVSA
+430 YQFEHRFNDVVSA

-462 GYATTDELVRYYTGA
+462 GYATADELVRYYTGG
-477 DEVLHAWTL
+477 DEALHAWSI

-507 DYQRRKAKVS
+507 DYQRRKAKVD
-517 YDAATGVGTIN
+517 YDAASGLSPIN
-528 PYTGVANP
+528 PYTGAVGA
-536 GSLAFYH
+536 GSPVFYH
-543 QYDEARELQQT
+543 QYDETRELEQT
-554 GLYVQDLISLNNW
+554 GLYVQDLISLGNW

-572 MRQDWVDVSFDQT
+572 VRQDWVDVSFDHT
-585 ESQYGDQSDQS
+585 EDAAYGDQTDSA
-596 KLEQFTGRV
+596 KLEQLTGRV
-605 GVLYAFDNGLSPYVS
+605 GVLYAFDNGLSPYAS

-626 PNATGAYNY
+626 PNATAAYNEV
-635 SNGAYDITLLDPTEG
+635 SPGVYDIALLDATEG
-650 EQVEVGLKYQPL
+650 EQYEVGLKYQPL

-671 LFDLKQSNLSSKD
+671 YFDLKQSNLANKD
-684 SNENFFRSVGE
+684 SNENFYRAVGE
-695 ITSRGV
+695 LTSKGV
-701 ELEARVNPLDNLNV
+701 EVEARLRPLEQVNVL
-715 IASYTYM
+715 ASYTYM
-722 DVEYSKDY
+722 DVEYSKDFT
-730 VGTAGVNNRGNT
+730 GAAGVNNRGNR

-751 SLWTDYTFEQG
+751 SLWADYTFAQG
-762 AIAGLQIGGGVRYFG
+762 PLAGLQIGGGARYFG
-777 KSWADA
+777 KSWVDA

-789 PSYTLYDAMLG
+789 PFYTLYDAMLG
-800 YDLSRVGLD
+800 YDLSRVGLQ
-809 GLSAQLN
+809 GVGVRLN

-830 SLNQCYYGESRNVMA
+830 SLSQCYYGEARNVMA

>member
-1 VVPFSLLSLGI
+1 
-12 TASIPNLPSQ
+12 
-22 KGTIM
+22 M
-27 RSNALPPRRS
+27 RSNALPLRRTIS
-37 NPLSRAVRAALLCLP
+37 LSHAVRAAMLCLP
-52 LTAIAAAPVAL
+52 LTAIAVAPVAL
-63 AQSAAEQTARS
+63 AQSASQQTARG
-74 YDIPAGSLSSALSRF
+74 YDIPAGPLSSALSRF

-98 VEGSLVDGRDS
+98 VDGSLIGGRQS
-109 SGLQGQY
+109 QGLQGQY
-116 GVDEGFQTL
+116 GVEEGFGLL

-134 RDERGTYSLVPAR
+134 QDARGAYSLVPSPAGD
-147 EQAGAVELKPM
+147 QAEAVELKPM

-165 GNALGEMDGYKA
+165 GNALGEMAGYNA

-196 VSVVTRQQMEDQ
+196 VSVVTRQQIEDQ
-208 GSRSI
+208 GSRSV
-213 AQAVGYTPGL
+213 AQAVRYTPGL

-263 YSSLQVDPYFIER
+263 YSSLQVDPYFVER

-300 SKKPQYQTS
+300 SKKPQPEAS
-309 RQIRLSYGSEDNK
+309 RQIRFSYASEDNK

-331 LEDERI
+331 LDDERI

-352 DGIEEQRY
+352 DGVEEKRY

-377 LQAMLQRDPESGYHG
+377 LQAMLQHDPESGYHG
-392 GLPADGTVTSHNGQ
+392 GLPADGTITSHNGK

-419 EQFERDQQMVG
+419 EKFERDQQMIG
-430 YQLEHRFNDTVSA
+430 YQLEHRFNDVVSA
-443 RQNFQYLDSTVE
+443 RQNFQYLDSTVA

-462 GYATTDELVRYYTGA
+462 GYATQDELVRYYTGA

-517 YDAATGVGTIN
+517 YDGATGVGTIN

-536 GSLAFYH
+536 SSLAFYH
-543 QYDEARELQQT
+543 QYDESRELEQT
-554 GLYVQDLISLNNW
+554 GLYVQDLISLGNW

-572 MRQDWVDVSFDQT
+572 VRQDWVDVSFDQT
-585 ESQYGDQSDQS
+585 ESMYGDQSDQS

-635 SNGAYDITLLDPTEG
+635 DASSNAYDITLLDPTEG
-650 EQVEVGLKYQPL
+650 EQFELGVKYQPL

-671 LFDLKQSNLSSKD
+671 LFDLKQANLSSKD
-684 SNENFFRSVGE
+684 SNESFFRSVGE

-701 ELEARVNPLDNLNV
+701 EMEARLSPLNNLNV
-715 IASYTYM
+715 VASYTYM

-730 VGTAGVNNRGNT
+730 IGTAGVNNRGNT

-751 SLWTDYTFEQG
+751 SVWTDYTFEQG

-800 YDLSRVGLD
+800 YDLSRVGLK
-809 GLSAQLN
+809 GVSAQLN

-830 SLNQCYYGESRNVMA
+830 SLNQCYYGEERNVMA
-845 TLTYD
+845 TVTYD

>member
-1 VVPFSLLSLGI
+1 MPFQDR
-12 TASIPNLPSQ
+12 PYH
-22 KGTIM
+22 
-27 RSNALPPRRS
+27 RSR
-37 NPLSRAVRAALLCLP
+37 PLVQAIRAALFCLP
-52 LTAIAAAPVAL
+52 LATLVAAPAAL
-63 AQSAAEQTARS
+63 AQSAASEQSVRS
-74 YDIPAGSLSSALSRF
+74 YEIPAGPLSSALSRF

-98 VEGSLVDGRDS
+98 VDGSLLEGRQ
-109 SGLQGQY
+109 SGGLSGQY
-116 GVDEGFQTL
+116 GVDEGFDAL
-125 LRGSGLQAV
+125 LQGSGLQAV
-134 RDERGTYSLVPAR
+134 RNAQGTYSLAPRA
-147 EQAGAVELKPM
+147 EQASTVELKPM

-165 GNALGEMDGYKA
+165 GNALGEVEGYNA

-189 LAETSQT
+189 LVETSQT
-196 VSVVTRQQMEDQ
+196 VSVVTRQQIEDQ

-213 AQAVGYTPGL
+213 AQAVRYTPGL
-223 MSTPYGATTRYD
+223 MSNPYGATTRYD

-263 YSSLQVDPYFIER
+263 YSTLQVDPYFVER

-300 SKKPQYQTS
+300 SKKPQREAR
-309 RQIRLSYGSEDNK
+309 RQIQLSYGSNDYK
-322 QVAFDFTGP
+322 QVAFDLTGP

-352 DGIEEQRY
+352 DGIEEKRY

-377 LQAMLQRDPESGYHG
+377 LLAMLQHDPESGYHG
-392 GLPADGTVTSHNGQ
+392 GLPADGTVTSHGGR

-419 EQFERDQQMVG
+419 EKFERDQQMIG
-430 YQLEHRFNDTVSA
+430 YQFEHRFNDVVSA

-462 GYATTDELVRYYTGA
+462 GYATADELVRYYTGG
-477 DEVLHAWTL
+477 DEALHAWSI

-507 DYQRRKAKVS
+507 DYQRRKAKVD
-517 YDAATGVGTIN
+517 YDAASGLSPIN
-528 PYTGVANP
+528 PYTGAVGA
-536 GSLAFYH
+536 GSPVFYH
-543 QYDEARELQQT
+543 QYDETRELEQT
-554 GLYVQDLISLNNW
+554 GLYLQDLISLGNW

-572 MRQDWVDVSFDQT
+572 VRQDWVDVSFDHT
-585 ESQYGDQSDQS
+585 EDAAYGDQTDSA
-596 KLEQFTGRV
+596 KLEQLTGRV
-605 GVLYAFDNGLSPYVS
+605 GVLYAFDNGLSPYAS

-626 PNATGAYNY
+626 PNATAAYNEV
-635 SNGAYDITLLDPTEG
+635 SPGVYDIALLDATEG
-650 EQVEVGLKYQPL
+650 EQYEVGLKYQPL

-671 LFDLKQSNLSSKD
+671 YFDLKQSNLANKD
-684 SNENFFRSVGE
+684 SNENFYRAVGE
-695 ITSRGV
+695 LTSKGV
-701 ELEARVNPLDNLNV
+701 EVEARLRPLEQVNVL
-715 IASYTYM
+715 ASYTYM
-722 DVEYSKDY
+722 DVEYSKDFT
-730 VGTAGVNNRGNT
+730 GAAGVNNRGNR

-751 SLWTDYTFEQG
+751 SLWADYTFAQG
-762 AIAGLQIGGGVRYFG
+762 PLAGLQIGGGARYFG
-777 KSWADA
+777 KSWVDA

-800 YDLSRVGLD
+800 YDLSRVGLQGV
-809 GLSAQLN
+809 GLRLN

-830 SLNQCYYGESRNVMA
+830 SLSQCYYGEARNVMA